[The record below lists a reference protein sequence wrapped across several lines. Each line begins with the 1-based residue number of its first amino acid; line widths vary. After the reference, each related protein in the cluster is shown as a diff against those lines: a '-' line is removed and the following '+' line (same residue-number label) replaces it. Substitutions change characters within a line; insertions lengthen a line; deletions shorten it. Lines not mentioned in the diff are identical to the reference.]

1 MNYLIDTHILIW
13 FTEGSNKL
21 SKNHIEIL
29 NNPDNIIYVSSITLW
44 EIAIKSS
51 LNKLDLAFPFDELQ
65 NQLYSHGFV
74 VLNQDFEDLK
84 TLTSLPFHHGDP
96 FDRLIIAQ
104 AITKNINLIAEDS
117 KFSYYKEQGLKL
129 IKK

>member
-13 FTEGSNKL
+13 FTEDSKKL
-21 SKNHIEIL
+21 SKNHADIIT
-29 NNPDNIIYVSSITLW
+29 NPKNVIYVSSVTLW

-51 LNKLDLAFPFDELQ
+51 LNKLDLAFPFNDLN
-65 NQLYSHGFV
+65 NQLNNHGFL

-104 AITKNINLIAEDS
+104 AITKNVTLIAHDT
-117 KFSYYKEQGLKL
+117 KFPLYKEQGLKL
-129 IKK
+129 IN